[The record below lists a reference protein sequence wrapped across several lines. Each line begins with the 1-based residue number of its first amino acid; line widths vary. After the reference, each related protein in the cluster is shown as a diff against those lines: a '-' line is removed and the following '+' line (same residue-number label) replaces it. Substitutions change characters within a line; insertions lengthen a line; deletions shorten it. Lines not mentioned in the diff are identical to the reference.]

1 MAMRS
6 TVQGRHPVVSKWLW
20 EKKTLCFVRLCA
32 LVAPHVARDYTA
44 AITALG
50 RLGDWNEAISLYSEY
65 AARQADNFQ
74 VPDDICHTSVVS
86 ACERGS
92 QWATCSEQPM
102 QKCQARLS
110 RL

>member
-1 MAMRS
+1 MLRLKDKNES
-6 TVQGRHPVVSKWLW
+6 KDVVRGTVAQLRD
-20 EKKTLCFVRLCA
+20 EA
-32 LVAPHVARDYTA
+32 LLGNARDYTA

-50 RLGDWNEAISLYSEY
+50 RLTHWNEAISLYSEY
-65 AARQADNFQ
+65 AARRADNFQ

-92 QWATCSEQPM
+92 QWATFREQPM
-102 QKCQARLS
+102 QTCQARLS